1 VLIGFLIQAVNPPYA
16 NAAVK
21 PGTICQK
28 LGQTSVSA
36 GFKYT
41 CVKSGKKLIWNKGVA
56 IKSASTPSTSPRPSS
71 SPSIKNTDAFA
82 VYGKDAD
89 RFRAVDAYGAILA
102 RSRKVDAPTIV
113 KILQSPGDES
123 VIRMTANAQ
132 FAYSLYEQLMPLGF
146 IPKWI
151 VGEKGDWVKGEIKD
165 ICPNLDFLMPN
176 QGAASCRLTVV
187 WRGIAERDDSIMR
200 NTMLVQGGHE
210 IFHLYQQEL
219 WGQYW
224 KNVPDWLREGS
235 ASVGMGIVLTHF
247 EDRRSFANYGA
258 AQLVEKSPKDR
269 ATCEAS
275 LTKWEKNLS
284 SEGFG
289 FNNGCEYG
297 LGLLMNEYLIMKGY
311 TLKDSLDVVK
321 LIGTGVDF
329 PIAFQQVY
337 KLSTQDFF
345 RDLRGYLQTL
355 EYGW

>member
-1 VLIGFLIQAVNPPYA
+1 
-16 NAAVK
+16 
-21 PGTICQK
+21 
-28 LGQTSVSA
+28 
-36 GFKYT
+36 
-41 CVKSGKKLIWNKGVA
+41 
-56 IKSASTPSTSPRPSS
+56 
-71 SPSIKNTDAFA
+71 
-82 VYGKDAD
+82 
-89 RFRAVDAYGAILA
+89 
-102 RSRKVDAPTIV
+102 
-113 KILQSPGDES
+113 
-123 VIRMTANAQ
+123 
-132 FAYSLYEQLMPLGF
+132 MPLGF